1 MNNNNVRDSLTPRRF
16 LIATAISRYCK
27 YPAWNRGGLAE
38 ARERIIKLF
47 TSRLGYRHHTSLGLD
62 PTRLQLTDHLRAFCM
77 SGDRREDDLLAVY
90 LSGHGEVLDDGDEH
104 VLLTADTDPED
115 LSYTALSTA
124 ELAQTMLR
132 GTRLRRLLLILDT
145 CYSGQ
150 GGNELA
156 AGALDRITRQWRSTA
171 GSGILVVSSTQPY
184 QQAETGAFPR
194 LFEDAVENLATAGYG
209 PDILSMSAVVQQMN
223 RHPKRPGHQQ
233 ITLSLV
239 GLTGEPPAFL
249 LNPRHNAGL
258 AGVDLTIQQAA
269 EFDEQAQRRG
279 VEFTTRLLV
288 RAMGYHGDGVRNWW
302 FCGRRG
308 ALRAIVSWLHR
319 PASDTSSACGVV
331 TAGPGS
337 GKTAVLGLIAALTHP
352 ERRRT
357 VPIDALGLGTQL
369 VPDAESVDVAIYAQ
383 NLTDDA
389 VLEGLAAAIGVQ
401 VGTPGELLQAV
412 ERQRRDRPFTA
423 LIDALDEA
431 HTPDTL
437 CSRVLRP
444 LIDHARGH
452 VRLLLGSRPYL
463 LNHLGI
469 NANDNDFRSIVIN
482 LDDPRYADPEAL
494 RAYTMRNLLEASPNS
509 PYRSNLRGLR
519 EVGQAVAEAA
529 GTSFLVARIT
539 AGTLAATGS
548 VVPDPSDREWRNR
561 LPRLPMDA
569 MREDLT
575 ARLGVNAARAADLLR
590 PLAFAEGQGLPW
602 EDIWASLASA
612 LSGCTYTDD
621 DLLWLRRVAGSY
633 VVEAIEFGRSAY
645 RLYHQALA
653 EYLREDSDVHAI
665 HQIFANVLK
674 DRIPCRID
682 GKRDWSRAHPY
693 ILSYL
698 STHAVAAGC
707 IDELVTDGEYLVHAD
722 PDTLLPALRYVTT
735 QQGRLTAAIYRTDVV
750 HYRRH
755 AYPARRQLLTLDAAR
770 WGHIPLVNELIA
782 GDITAF
788 PLTFAPRWATGGL
801 TSPLLRITFAC
812 WKSGVAIA
820 SIEGRTAV
828 IFRGDDRM
836 VQVRDPIN
844 GAHVRAIG
852 HQNDRMFGIE
862 VCDVKGDPIVVFSGD
877 EYTVHTWS
885 LRDGNRRHVMV
896 GHTGT
901 VNDIAVGRIGERYIA
916 VSCSDDTTVRV
927 WNLVDG
933 KCVHTLVGHA
943 EYVHAVAVGE
953 IKGRAIAV
961 TGSGDATVRV
971 WDVADGTCL
980 YTLTG
985 HRSSVFAVAIGEIDG
1000 CAIAVTGGHND
1011 QVRVWDLSEGVLQ
1024 HTIPVQVSVTAVAI
1038 SQLDGRTVAVLG
1050 DATGTVSIWDISN
1063 RTCLH
1068 RLTGHD
1074 NEVSAVSIDLSTDV
1088 PLIAS
1093 SSEDSTVRTWALDA
1107 DITSSVVPTGHS
1119 DWVTS
1124 ITPINVNGRSIAV
1137 STSGDVRVWD
1147 LKSGTCLNAF
1157 DSDEGEI
1164 KAIALSARDEIVFA
1178 ISARLH
1184 SMRVWNV
1191 LSGECLHIFS
1201 SDEGEMHGVS
1211 HVVLGNLEGCPVV
1224 ITRSWA
1230 PRSTVKVWD
1239 LSNHNCLH
1247 STTDDF
1253 CEILDQAQAIAV
1265 DPDGGRPIVLAR
1277 NVRDG
1282 MLSVW
1287 DIFDETHLLTLP
1299 GSSDFLSSDNVA
1311 VGELHG
1317 RMVVASAGYARVR
1330 VWDLMEGTCLA
1341 SVPSTGHASQLAIGE
1356 IGGRQVVVIGHHS
1369 DEILI
1374 WDLVEDN
1381 AASPPFHLPCPISA
1395 LAVSDEGV
1403 LIAFDRELTLLSPS
1417 DLGIQAR

>member
-1 MNNNNVRDSLTPRRF
+1 
-16 LIATAISRYCK
+16 
-27 YPAWNRGGLAE
+27 
-38 ARERIIKLF
+38 
-47 TSRLGYRHHTSLGLD
+47 
-62 PTRLQLTDHLRAFCM
+62 M

-90 LSGHGEVLDDGDEH
+90 LSGHGEVLDDGNEH

-115 LSYTALSTA
+115 LPYTALSTA

-171 GSGILVVSSTQPY
+171 GSGVLVVSSTQPY
-184 QQAETGAFPR
+184 EQAETGVFPR

-223 RHPKRPGHQQ
+223 RHPERPGHQQ

-249 LNPRHNAGL
+249 INPRHNSEL
-258 AGVDLTIQQAA
+258 AEVDLAIQQAA
-269 EFDEQAQRRG
+269 EFDEQAQRRD

-302 FCGRRG
+302 FCGRRD

-357 VPIDALGLGTQL
+357 VPIDALGLDPQL

-389 VLEGLAAAIGVQ
+389 VLDAMAAAVGIQ

-412 ERQRRDRPFTA
+412 ERQRRARPFTA

-444 LIDHARGH
+444 LIDHARGR
-452 VRLLLGSRPYL
+452 VRLLLGTRPYL
-463 LNHLGI
+463 LDRLGI
-469 NANDNDFRSIVIN
+469 NVSANDFRSIVIN

-509 PYRSNLRGLR
+509 PYRGDLSGLR

-529 GTSFLVARIT
+529 DTSFLVARIT

-548 VVPDPSDREWRNR
+548 VVPDPSDREWRNT
-561 LPRLPMDA
+561 LPRLPADA
-569 MREDLT
+569 MRKDLT
-575 ARLGVNAARAADLLR
+575 TRLGVNAARAADLLR
-590 PLAFAEGQGLPW
+590 PLAFTEGQGLPW
-602 EDIWASLASA
+602 EDIWAPLASA

-665 HQIFANVLK
+665 HQTFADVLK
-674 DRIPCRID
+674 DRVPYRID

-698 STHAVAAGC
+698 SAHAVAAGR
-707 IDELVTDGEYLVHAD
+707 IDELVTAGEYLVHAE

-735 QQGRLTAAIYRTDVV
+735 EQGRLTAAIYRTDVV
-750 HYRRH
+750 HYHRH
-755 AYPARRQLLTLDAAR
+755 AYQTRRQLLALDAAR
-770 WGHIPLVNELIA
+770 WGHMPLANEFIA
-782 GDITAF
+782 GDTTAF
-788 PLTFAPRWATGGL
+788 PLTLAPRWATGGL
-801 TSPLLRITFAC
+801 TSPLLHMTFAC

-828 IFRGDDRM
+828 IFRGDDRI
-836 VQVRDPIN
+836 VQVRDPID
-844 GAHVRAIG
+844 GTCARTLG
-852 HQNDRMFGIE
+852 HQNDRLFGIA
-862 VCDVKGDPIVVFSGD
+862 VCDVKGDPTVVFSGD
-877 EYTVHTWS
+877 EDTVQTWS

-901 VNDIAVGRIGERYIA
+901 VNDIAVGRIDERYIA

-933 KCVHTLVGHA
+933 TCVHTLAGHA
-943 EYVHAVAVGE
+943 DYVHAVAVGE
-953 IKGRAIAV
+953 IKNRPIAV
-961 TGSGDATVRV
+961 TGSSDATVRV

-980 YTLTG
+980 HTLTG
-985 HRSSVFAVAIGEIDG
+985 HKSSVFAVAIGEIDG
-1000 CAIAVTGGHND
+1000 CAIAVTGGYND
-1011 QVRVWDLSEGVLQ
+1011 QVRVWNLSEGVFQ
-1024 HTIPVQVSVTAVAI
+1024 HTIPVQVDVTAVTI
-1038 SQLDGRTVAVLG
+1038 SQLDGRTVAVFG
-1050 DATGTVSIWDISN
+1050 DANGTVSIWDISN

-1074 NEVSAVSIDLSTDV
+1074 TEVSAVSIDLSTDV
-1088 PLIAS
+1088 PIIVS
-1093 SSEDSTVRTWALDA
+1093 SSEDSTVRTWTLDT
-1107 DITSSVVPTGHS
+1107 DVTSSVVPTGHS

-1124 ITPINVNGRSIAV
+1124 ITPISVNGRSIAV
-1137 STSGDVRVWD
+1137 STSKDVRVWD
-1147 LKSGTCLNAF
+1147 LESGTCLHAL
-1157 DSDEGEI
+1157 DGDEGEI
-1164 KAIALSARDEIVFA
+1164 RAIAVGTWDEIFVAF
-1178 ISARLH
+1178 SASLH
-1184 SMRVWNV
+1184 SMRAWNV
-1191 LSGECLHIFS
+1191 LSGECLHTFS
-1201 SDEGEMHGVS
+1201 SDEDEEYGVS
-1211 HVVLGNLEGCPVV
+1211 HVALGNLEGRPVA
-1224 ITRSWA
+1224 IARSWA
-1230 PRSTVKVWD
+1230 PRSTVKFWD
-1239 LSNHNCLH
+1239 LSNYNCLH

-1253 CEILDQAQAIAV
+1253 CKILDQAQAIAV
-1265 DPDGGRPIVLAR
+1265 DPGTGRPIVLAR
-1277 NVRDG
+1277 NVHDG
-1282 MLSVW
+1282 LLSVW
-1287 DIFDETHLLTLP
+1287 DIFDETHLVTLP
-1299 GSSDFLSSDNVA
+1299 GSSGSLSSYSVA
-1311 VGELHG
+1311 VGELRG
-1317 RMVVASAGYARVR
+1317 RMVMASAGYAGVR
-1330 VWDLMEGTCLA
+1330 VWDLMEGACLA
-1341 SVPSTGHASQLAIGE
+1341 SLPSTGHASQLAIGE
-1356 IGGRQVVVIGHHS
+1356 ISGHQVVVIGHHS
-1369 DEILI
+1369 DEIRI
-1374 WDLVEDN
+1374 WDLAEN
-1381 AASPPFHLPCPISA
+1381 EAANPPFHLPCSISA
-1395 LAVSDEGV
+1395 LAVSDDGV
-1403 LIAFDRELTLLSPS
+1403 LIAFDRELTLLTPS
-1417 DLGIQAR
+1417 NLGIQMR